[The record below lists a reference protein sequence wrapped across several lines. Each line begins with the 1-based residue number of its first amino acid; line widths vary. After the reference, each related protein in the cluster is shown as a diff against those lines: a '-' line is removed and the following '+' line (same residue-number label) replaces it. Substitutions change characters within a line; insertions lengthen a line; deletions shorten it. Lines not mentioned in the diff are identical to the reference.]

1 MVEPVSIVTVIAAC
15 GSLLAIL
22 FDKIRS
28 SRCRHIILCCGAC
41 ECDRDV
47 ENTNDVHEDKH

>member
-1 MVEPVSIVTVIAAC
+1 MAIEPVSIVTVIAAC

-41 ECDRDV
+41 ECDRDL
-47 ENTNDVHEDKH
+47 ENTNEEKN